1 MAALRLAR
9 LAAPAAALAIAI
21 CAPTMF
27 AQADASMPNPSFSPD
42 ENPPNDDQVVLGKF
56 LFWEEQISSDN
67 TMACGT
73 CHIHEAGGSDPRTF
87 TGNHPGPDGLF
98 GTDDDVG
105 GSAGVVSQDIIG
117 KFTDDGSPFFPHV
130 GVTGRRAPTAINA
143 GGGFDAIFWDGRATQ
158 EFADPVSGE
167 TLIFFGGALESQA
180 AGPPL
185 STTEMGAVNET
196 WTDIANKLVTVK
208 PMALGTDIP
217 PEMQAFQALHSDY
230 PQMFNAAYGSPEITP
245 TKIIYAIAN
254 YERTLVSDQTPFDVE
269 ILLGGNLEMSD
280 PTLEAGHAVF
290 KGTDANCTS
299 CHVFPFTANGNFHN
313 IGVTDENVDPG
324 REAITLDPADRGKFK
339 TPNIRNAVLR
349 TPLFH
354 TGSKQ
359 TVREVV
365 EFYVDG
371 GDFANANLDVDLLP
385 LTLTELQ
392 IDQLVAFIEVGLTD
406 PRVANREF
414 PFSRPTLHSEL
425 TPSNTVYGTAGLGS
439 SGEPMDVIA
448 TVPANIGQPNLLM
461 GVANA
466 TPNELASLAMAWA
479 DDDGTPF
486 PDPRFP
492 VPMNVDAA
500 SIFNIITGATDPDGV
515 ATAKINVPLET
526 SLQGLKFYW
535 QMFVSDALA
544 GSGGVYGSE
553 GVEVEIF

>member
-1 MAALRLAR
+1 MVALRFVR
-9 LAAPAAALAIAI
+9 LAAPAAVLAIAV
-21 CAPTMF
+21 CAPTTV

-42 ENPPNDDQVVLGKF
+42 ENQPNDNQVTLGKF

-73 CHIHEAGGSDPRTF
+73 CHIHEAGGSDPRTV

-105 GSAGVVSQDIIG
+105 GSAGVVSQNIVG
-117 KFTDDGSPFFPHV
+117 KFADDGSPFFPHV
-130 GVTGRRAPTAINA
+130 GVTGRRAPTSINA
-143 GGGFDAIFWDGRATQ
+143 GGGFDALFWDGRATG

-167 TLIFFGGALESQA
+167 TLIFFGGGLESQA

-185 STTEMGAVNET
+185 STTEMGAVDET
-196 WTDIANKLVTVK
+196 WTDIANKIVTVK

-217 PEMQAFQALHSDY
+217 DEMVDFQEDFPDY
-230 PQMFNAAYGSPEITP
+230 PAMFNAAYGSPEITP
-245 TKIIYAIAN
+245 VKIIYAIAN

-269 ILLGGNLEMSD
+269 VLLGGGTMSD
-280 PTLEAGHAVF
+280 PDLEAGHQLF
-290 KGTDANCTS
+290 KSTTANCTS

-313 IGVTDENVDPG
+313 IGVTDETIDPG
-324 REAITLDPADRGKFK
+324 RSEITLDPADIGKFK

-354 TGSKQ
+354 DGSAQ

-365 EFYVDG
+365 EFYSDG
-371 GDFANANLDVDLLP
+371 GDFANANLDPDIEVLDLTEAEIDLL
-385 LTLTELQ
+385 
-392 IDQLVAFIEVGLTD
+392 VNFIEVGLTD

-414 PFSRPTLHSEL
+414 PFTRPTLHSEL
-425 TPSNTVYGTAGLGS
+425 ESSNTVYGTPGL
-439 SGEPMDVIA
+439 SGTGTTMDVIA
-448 TVPANIGQPNLLM
+448 TVPANIGNPNLLM

-466 TPNELASLAMAWA
+466 TPNEIASLAMAWNDA
-479 DDDGTPF
+479 DGAPF

-500 SIFNIITGATDPDGV
+500 SIFNIITSSTDPDGV

-553 GVEVEIF
+553 GVEAEIF